1 MLSQLT
7 PVGEASRGYRYRTTA
22 AWFIT
27 GALVGGAMLGGVMAA
42 LAAAVAATGAS
53 ATALLGTAAG
63 LSVLAAAV
71 DAGVLGFAPP
81 FFKRQVNE
89 YWLGRYRAWVY
100 GSGFGWQIGT
110 GVTTYIM
117 TAAVFLAAAL
127 GALTGGP
134 VAALVV
140 GVCFGLVRGLAVLLT
155 ARLHSTAE
163 LFALHRRFDALGEPV
178 RRAVIGVQL
187 AVAVVAVGAAW
198 GLVAAADRA
207 RGAGVRG
214 PGGADG
220 ASPGLARRHRL
231 NDRPPPAPLPACRS
245 VPGRRRRVAPRRCAR

>member
-1 MLSQLT
+1 
-7 PVGEASRGYRYRTTA
+7 
-22 AWFIT
+22 
-27 GALVGGAMLGGVMAA
+27 
-42 LAAAVAATGAS
+42 
-53 ATALLGTAAG
+53 
-63 LSVLAAAV
+63 
-71 DAGVLGFAPP
+71 VLGFAPP
-81 FFKRQVNE
+81 FCKRQVNE

-134 VAALVV
+134 AAALLI

-187 AVAVVAVGAAW
+187 AVAVIAVGAAW
-198 GLVAAADRA
+198 GLVAAAIA
-207 RGAGVRG
+207 LAVLAGAGLVLW
-214 PGGADG
+214 A
-220 ASPGLARRHRL
+220 A
-231 NDRPPPAPLPACRS
+231 
-245 VPGRRRRVAPRRCAR
+245 RRRVPHAITA